1 MAQANSNTAAPA
13 TLAMLMQ
20 DSAPQISTP
29 TISSSAM
36 LVELSIGAWT
46 GRKKDKKASEE
57 VTTNKGAA
65 TGVAAVNKKLLGD
78 CAELDAIQKF
88 VANTRNSHYAS
99 TLPWSD
105 TGLRLLPTSAFF
117 QYQQT
122 MTALQAEFDTLV
134 EKFLQAYDWEITQA
148 QVKLGDLFNPDEYP
162 TTDRLREKFRFRTNY
177 IPLPEV
183 GDWRVDMEKETVQT
197 LQDHYNSYYSGA
209 LNEAMKDVWERMH
222 GALAKMSERLDYT
235 DDANKKIFRDSLVDN
250 VIDIIDLLR
259 DFNVTGDTHMEAMRH
274 KLEEAMRGVTPDALR
289 EDQSFRAETKRTIDS
304 IIKSLPSLD
313 I

>member
-1 MAQANSNTAAPA
+1 MTKIQAAMQAAPA
-13 TLAMLMQ
+13 IA
-20 DSAPQISTP
+20 TP

-65 TGVAAVNKKLLGD
+65 VGVAAVNKKLLGD

-88 VANTRNSHYAS
+88 VANTRNAHYAS

-105 TGLRLLPTSAFF
+105 TGLRLLPTAAFF
-117 QYQQT
+117 TYQHN
-122 MTALQAEFDTLV
+122 MTALQGEFNTLV
-134 EKFLQAYDWEITQA
+134 DKFLAAYDWEITQA
-148 QVKLGDLFNPDEYP
+148 QVKLGDLFNADEYP
-162 TTDRLREKFRFRTNY
+162 TADRLREKFRFRTNY

-183 GDWRVDMEKETVQT
+183 GDWRVDMEKETVAT
-197 LQDHYNSYYSGA
+197 LQEHYNSYYSGA
-209 LNEAMKDVWERMH
+209 LETAMKDVWGRMH
-222 GALAKMSERLDYT
+222 EALAKMSERLDYT

-259 DFNVTGDTHMEAMRH
+259 DFNVTGDSQMEAMRQQ
-274 KLEEAMRGVTPDALR
+274 LEEAMRGVTPDALR
-289 EDQSFRAETKRTIDS
+289 EDQSFRADTKRNIDAL
-304 IIKSLPSLD
+304 IKALPSLD